1 MEIIVAI
8 IVLGCLGL
16 LLGLIIGLCNK
27 FLQIDG
33 NSYIDEIYELLPQI
47 NCGMCGNPSCM
58 VMAEAILEKGTP
70 VSNCR
75 PCKIEKREA
84 IERIVEQYKKAKMEK

>member
-1 MEIIVAI
+1 MKIIIAA

-33 NSYIDEIYELLPQI
+33 NSYIDEVYELLPQI
-47 NCGMCGNPSCM
+47 NCGMCGNPSCI
-58 VMAEAILEKGTP
+58 VMAEAILEKGIP

-75 PCKIEKREA
+75 PCKMEKREV
-84 IERIVEQYKKAKMEK
+84 IDRIVEKYKEELQK

>member
-1 MEIIVAI
+1 MKIIVAV

-27 FLQIDG
+27 FLQIDS
-33 NSYIDEIYELLPQI
+33 NSYIDEVYELLPQI

-58 VMAEAILEKGTP
+58 AMAEAILEKGTP
-70 VSNCR
+70 ISNCR

-84 IERIVEQYKKAKMEK
+84 IEKIVEKYEEELQK